1 MHLTGPRVTLRT
13 PQASDVD
20 ALTRIVQ
27 EPSVAR
33 WWGAYDRDRVA
44 RELIVGDDDDT
55 EPFVIEHDGR
65 VAGFIQAWE
74 ETDPEFRHAG
84 MDLFLTEA
92 AQGHGLG
99 PEAIRLLAAHLIDV
113 RGHHRIT
120 IDPAADNA
128 NAIRAY
134 EKVGFRPVGRLR
146 QYQRM
151 PSGEWVDGLLMEL
164 LAPEL
169 AR

>member
-1 MHLTGPRVTLRT
+1 MRLKGSRVTLRI
-13 PQASDVD
+13 PQASDAE

-33 WWGAYDRDRVA
+33 WWGVYDADRVV
-44 RELIVGDDDDT
+44 RELVVGDDDDVT
-55 EPFVIEHDGR
+55 LFLIEHEGS

-74 ETDPEFRHAG
+74 ESDPEFRHAG
-84 MDLFLTEA
+84 MDLFLTEG
-92 AQGHGLG
+92 AQGQGLG
-99 PEAIRLLAAHLIDV
+99 PEAIRILAAYLIDV

-151 PSGEWVDGLLMEL
+151 PSGDWVDGLLMEL
-164 LAPEL
+164 LAADL
-169 AR
+169 VR